1 MIRDR
6 LKNAARKAALK
17 AFGMEKQAEDR
28 VPRPKVAPG
37 SEIDLSKI
45 PKLVDG
51 DGDTPG
57 PKHMTR
63 IGRTWVAAQIAS
75 SVSHCIV
82 DVRTPEEWTTGTLP
96 GALCIS
102 GDQLKTRLE
111 VLPEDRRLRVT
122 LYDSDGGAHSDALAQ
137 WLVEQGWGWA
147 RQLQGGWAEWL
158 EHGEPIAELPQ
169 VEGARAQVGTPVSLT
184 SGAQGVLQGIEVSG
198 SKRTYAV
205 LVDDGSV
212 VQCSEDDLAE

>member
-111 VLPEDRRLRVT
+111 VLPEVVCEPTHGPHPPEDHVLERPGSRL
-122 LYDSDGGAHSDALAQ
+122 
-137 WLVEQGWGWA
+137 A
-147 RQLQGGWAEWL
+147 RCVG
-158 EHGEPIAELPQ
+158 
-169 VEGARAQVGTPVSLT
+169 QVGVAPRC
-184 SGAQGVLQGIEVSG
+184 QGLAPW
-198 SKRTYAV
+198 KH
-205 LVDDGSV
+205 DG
-212 VQCSEDDLAE
+212 